1 MSLIIETLTNHI
13 YQQLMN
19 FPFHNLNL
27 LNGTNASIGG
37 TCFDHALR
45 LKQSLQLDGFT
56 AKLHEAEV
64 CMTGEKTHRLVRVDA
79 EGDIIYL
86 DTGTGWPTGYVI
98 PLDGAEKNYEIAGI
112 KFKSILHER
121 HILVQRYNGNNWLN
135 MNRIPIEEQDEV
147 SILDKFNDRYSKD
160 LPFSNELRLC
170 WFDGQKFNRIAGNQ
184 LSIYR
189 ERKNVEHINITLAE
203 ILKIIE
209 KTTFSELMPDLEKY
223 AEKYC

>member
-1 MSLIIETLTNHI
+1 MSLIIETLTNHL
-13 YQQLMN
+13 YQQLRD
-19 FPFHNLNL
+19 FPFHNLTL

-56 AKLHEAEV
+56 ASLHEAEV
-64 CMTGEKTHRLVRVDA
+64 CMTEEKTHRLVRVDV
-79 EGDIIYL
+79 EGDVIYL

-98 PLDGAEKNYEIAGI
+98 SLDDTEKNHEIAGI
-112 KFKSILHER
+112 KFKSSLHER
-121 HILVQRYNGNNWLN
+121 HVLVQRYNGHSWLN
-135 MNRIPIEEQDEV
+135 MNRISIEEQDEV
-147 SILDKFNDRYSKD
+147 AILDKFNDRYSKD

-184 LSIYR
+184 LSIYG
-189 ERKNVEHINITLAE
+189 EGKHVEHINMTPAE
-203 ILKIIE
+203 ILKTIE